1 MVAVAPQARSL
12 AEGLLTV
19 VWHVHIL
26 VRLLAGR
33 EVSEGNSRSAYTT
46 LSKRYHGRVL
56 GTCMYDGQRRH
67 GRELAA
73 QSLAYLSSCVLHGT
87 DRASL
92 SAATVE

>member
-12 AEGLLTV
+12 ADGLLTV

-33 EVSEGNSRSAYTT
+33 EVSEGNSRAAYTT
-46 LSKRYHGRVL
+46 LSKRYFGRVL
-56 GTCMYDGQRRH
+56 GACMVGGGRRQRR
-67 GRELAA
+67 EVAA
-73 QSLAYLSSCVLHGT
+73 QSLAYLSSCVLHST

-92 SAATVE
+92 STATVE